1 MEKDKLSPK
10 EEAFLA
16 AARRE
21 AAGRS
26 AAPAPAPA
34 EPRSAPKPVPTA
46 AERLAQ
52 IMEEERAETA
62 ERKRKMRRYG
72 LTISGSI
79 LALFVLWVLSS
90 LRRRR

>member
-1 MEKDKLSPK
+1 
-10 EEAFLA
+10 
-16 AARRE
+16 
-21 AAGRS
+21 
-26 AAPAPAPA
+26 
-34 EPRSAPKPVPTA
+34 
-46 AERLAQ
+46 
-52 IMEEERAETA
+52 MEEERAETA

>member
-34 EPRSAPKPVPTA
+34 EPRSAPKPVTTA